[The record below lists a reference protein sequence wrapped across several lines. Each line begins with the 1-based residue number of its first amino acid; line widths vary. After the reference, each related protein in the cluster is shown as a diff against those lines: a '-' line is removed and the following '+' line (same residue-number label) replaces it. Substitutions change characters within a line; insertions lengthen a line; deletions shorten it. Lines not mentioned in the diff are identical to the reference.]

1 MCIQLFHTD
10 RLHPIVNSVLLN
22 RCKPLTECIEHAEQ
36 IETRVKEESDV
47 PKPQQTQMKEE
58 HQEEEVGEEYAVNTS
73 TVDSYFIKSKI
84 ARS

>member
-1 MCIQLFHTD
+1 M
-10 RLHPIVNSVLLN
+10 
-22 RCKPLTECIEHAEQ
+22 
-36 IETRVKEESDV
+36 KEESDV